1 MKGELTQ
8 TLVQRLCAGDEREG
22 YAALKELL
30 ERSRTGREVYSYWEE
45 LAALLGSANSYRR
58 TRGALLLLQNARW
71 AGEEQLERWMPR
83 LLGLLQEEERATA
96 LRQYLRAWEGA
107 VRDAPALAGPFCR
120 VLEGLDLDRYGESM
134 APLLQRDR
142 ERLLGALQ
150 GEGDEGDG

>member
-58 TRGALLLLQNARW
+58 TRGARLSVSRVSSASVI
-71 AGEEQLERWMPR
+71 PR
-83 LLGLLQEEERATA
+83 SR
-96 LRQYLRAWEGA
+96 
-107 VRDAPALAGPFCR
+107 R
-120 VLEGLDLDRYGESM
+120 VLRNVSK
-134 APLLQRDR
+134 
-142 ERLLGALQ
+142 
-150 GEGDEGDG
+150 